1 MLLAT
6 IGTDRQLHSRIDQ
19 AKIAWVRSHL
29 DPFIN
34 EIEIDLNATAQS
46 SVSQL
51 NNSLNAGMRRGC
63 G

>member
-6 IGTDRQLHSRIDQ
+6 ISTDRQLHSRIDQ
-19 AKIAWVRSHL
+19 AKIAWVRGHL
-29 DPFIN
+29 DPLIN

-46 SVSQL
+46 SMSQL